1 MEMETNTDTSA
12 ILLLS
17 PPLAK
22 AAAVFYT
29 AAAYFKQLFFMI
41 RSVLERIFLF
51 LYGEKHNK

>member
-1 MEMETNTDTSA
+1 MAKIMRVDYYKDGDKTNTSA

-29 AAAYFKQLFFMI
+29 AAAYFKQLFYLMV
-41 RSVLERIFLF
+41 SV
-51 LYGEKHNK
+51 

>member
-1 MEMETNTDTSA
+1 METKTNTSA

-29 AAAYFKQLFFMI
+29 AAAYFKQLMLFGKPEHVFL
-41 RSVLERIFLF
+41 VLR
-51 LYGEKHNK
+51 GEKHNE